1 MATEI
6 NTSANKDVPVNRVD
20 DVKAQAEAV
29 VAAAVA
35 ESKRKLAADG
45 NIKPLDSIKTR
56 PNTPLDFSR
65 LSEDDIYN
73 LEIPIEARPFS
84 TEDSLEVVLKDPMYI
99 ARWVNKD
106 PRRLGAMLSK
116 GFIYVTAEDLAQ
128 RLKTEVSADAED
140 HYIINDVVL
149 MKISKEIY
157 LPAQR
162 AAHLRAVNTVD
173 PRTAMK
179 AARAYATESLNKDTG
194 GEYATEAAANKVSVY
209 TPGVEV

>member
-35 ESKRKLAADG
+35 ESKRKSAADG

-84 TEDSLEVVLKDPMYI
+84 TEDSL
-99 ARWVNKD
+99 
-106 PRRLGAMLSK
+106 
-116 GFIYVTAEDLAQ
+116 
-128 RLKTEVSADAED
+128 
-140 HYIINDVVL
+140 
-149 MKISKEIY
+149 
-157 LPAQR
+157 
-162 AAHLRAVNTVD
+162 
-173 PRTAMK
+173 
-179 AARAYATESLNKDTG
+179 
-194 GEYATEAAANKVSVY
+194 
-209 TPGVEV
+209 